1 VTSWRAARLVGSG
14 AAVALAAAAA
24 MLAWPASSVVDGL
37 SMAPGLMPGDVVTTG
52 WLPIADRMRRPRRF
66 DRWIVAAPGGD
77 PAVKRIAGLPGEAVA
92 IRGGDL
98 IVDGEV
104 ALKPPE
110 VLAELAVPVML
121 PLDVGDR
128 YAGLPADQVVDDVA
142 FAREVNR
149 PLEVVHDVGIV
160 ALVQTASESSRAT
173 VTLSGLTLHWRLP
186 PRSAIR
192 VIAGRLDGHLVAVA
206 WRDRDSTA
214 SAPRRSG
221 LPERVPP
228 AWSFTA
234 PCRGDAPGAS
244 GPECRLTVDGAARIE
259 RADAWRDVH
268 LRPAGDGLTAWQL
281 DDASYV
287 VLGDFPT
294 GSIDSRHWGP
304 LPAQAIRRR
313 ITGTATGHA
322 TTIPDQQDR
331 SP

>member
-1 VTSWRAARLVGSG
+1 
-14 AAVALAAAAA
+14 

-52 WLPIADRMRRPRRF
+52 WLPIADGMRRPGRF
-66 DRWIVAAPGGD
+66 DRWIVAAPGGE
-77 PAVKRIAGLPGEAVA
+77 PAVKRIAGLPGEAVV

-98 IVDGEV
+98 IVDSEI

-121 PLDVGDR
+121 PLDTGDR
-128 YAGLPADQVVDDVA
+128 HAGLPADEMVDDVA
-142 FAREVNR
+142 FAHEVNR
-149 PLEVVHDVGIV
+149 PLEVVRDVGIV
-160 ALVQTASESSRAT
+160 ALVQTATESSRTA
-173 VTLSGLTLHWRLP
+173 VRLSGLTLHWRLP
-186 PRSAIR
+186 PQSAIR

-206 WRDRDSTA
+206 WRDGDPAA
-214 SAPRRSG
+214 SATRRSG

-234 PCRGDAPGAS
+234 PCRGDDLESSVA
-244 GPECRLTVDGAARIE
+244 ECRLTVDGAARIE
-259 RADAWRDVH
+259 RATAWRDVH

-294 GSIDSRHWGP
+294 GSIDSRQWGP
-304 LPAQAIRRR
+304 LPAHAIRRR
-313 ITGTATGHA
+313 ITRTATGRA
-322 TTIPDQQDR
+322 STIPDQHE
-331 SP
+331 